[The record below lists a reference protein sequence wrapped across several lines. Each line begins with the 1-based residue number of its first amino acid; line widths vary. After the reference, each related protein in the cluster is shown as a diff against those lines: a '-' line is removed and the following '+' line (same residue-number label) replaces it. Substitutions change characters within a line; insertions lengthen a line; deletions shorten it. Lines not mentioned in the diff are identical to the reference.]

1 MAEITKRIF
10 YDCGK
15 CIAYCCSIYDR
26 VVVNKRDMKR
36 LARYHG
42 VTTEQAQ
49 LKYTRKYK
57 NEDVLRRTKDPIFGK
72 SCMFLH
78 PETRGC
84 TIYHGRPQVCREYPD
99 QSRCGYYDI
108 LQFEREQQG
117 DPDVLPLVQIT
128 FK

>member
-1 MAEITKRIF
+1 MTEKKRLF
-10 YDCGK
+10 YDCAK

-26 VVVNKRDMKR
+26 VVVNNRDLKR
-36 LARYHG
+36 LARYFG
-42 VTTEQAQ
+42 MTPEATEA
-49 LKYTRKYK
+49 KYTKRWKK
-57 NEDVLRRTKDPIFGK
+57 ERILRRSNDPIFGR

-84 TIYHGRPQVCREYPD
+84 TIYLGRPQVCREYPD
-99 QSRCGYYDI
+99 QSRCGYYDV

-117 DPDVLPLVQIT
+117 DPNVLPLVQIT